1 MDIVLTVTVSA
12 DGRLTGTAARAD
24 APTAPLAFSGNLE
37 LLATLERLCVA
48 ADPAGAGA

>member
-12 DGRLTGTAARAD
+12 DGRLAGIAARAD
-24 APTAPLAFSGNLE
+24 ASAAPLAFSGNLE

-48 ADPAGAGA
+48 DVPRSADA